1 MASLKPFINLS
12 VDLPTEYLGALNFA
26 TDHSHQITRHWPAP
40 YFPAFFH
47 AEQMGIDAIKLGLG
61 HAAVEAAIVHDL
73 PLMTSITFNALE
85 QVVSQEAVDLVHEWT
100 PTSNVLQNP
109 ELFNIDDYM
118 SMLSRSNELVQTLV
132 ALDMVQ
138 TALNVGNH
146 QLEMAEQFAVLLSWY
161 EKVLTQAHPKL
172 KARTEFI
179 GKWLRSRSYEKQ
191 VAEFKNE
198 KDEIEYIRPH

>member
-1 MASLKPFINLS
+1 MGSLQPLINLA

-26 TDHSHQITRHWPAP
+26 IDHSHQVVRRWPTP
-40 YFPAFFH
+40 YFPPFFH
-47 AEQMGIDAIKLGLG
+47 AEQMGIDALKLGLE
-61 HAAVEAAIVHDL
+61 APAVEAAIVHDL
-73 PLMTSITFNALE
+73 PLMTQVSFNDLE
-85 QVVSQEAVDLVHEWT
+85 QVVSQKAVDLVHEWT
-100 PTSNVLQNP
+100 PTSNLLNNP
-109 ELFNIDDYM
+109 QLFNIDDYL
-118 SMLSRSNELVQTLV
+118 SMLSRSNTTVQTLV
-132 ALDMVQ
+132 SLDMVQ

-146 QLEMAEQFAVLLSWY
+146 QLEMAEQFAILLSAY
-161 EKVLTQAHPKL
+161 EKVLTQVHPKL